1 MSKHVREKVRMMQI
15 KEFISP
21 KQFLFLIYVFCIG
34 SAILAVPAT
43 LLETNRQNAWFCGVL
58 TMGFALLIVAVLLW
72 LIQRYPQ
79 QTFIQIAKKALGPYT
94 GTCISLI
101 YIFFMF
107 IQSTFSLRDIS
118 TFMTTQI
125 VPETLP
131 TWIHALVLLA
141 VIYGGYLGIEVI
153 ARTAEIFLPWIIVPF
168 LLLIVLNIP
177 QVKIDRL
184 YPLFEFRMDDLVLG
198 TTYFLGNPFME
209 LVFVLM
215 ITPHIKDGKK
225 VKRMFVMG
233 TVASGLTIIIAV
245 AACILALGANIASM
259 HSYPV
264 YLLGKM
270 ISLGATI
277 QHVEVLV
284 AIIWML
290 SIFFKVV
297 IVFYAIQ
304 LSIVQLCNLRV
315 RNFLSFPLGLIITGV
330 AYYII
335 PNTAYFNYFE
345 KYYWSF
351 YLFVLSLCFPLL
363 FIALSYIKKN
373 KAAKGDK
380 NQQI

>member
-1 MSKHVREKVRMMQI
+1 MMQI

>member
-1 MSKHVREKVRMMQI
+1 M
-15 KEFISP
+15 
-21 KQFLFLIYVFCIG
+21 
-34 SAILAVPAT
+34 
-43 LLETNRQNAWFCGVL
+43 
-58 TMGFALLIVAVLLW
+58 
-72 LIQRYPQ
+72 
-79 QTFIQIAKKALGPYT
+79 
-94 GTCISLI
+94 
-101 YIFFMF
+101 
-107 IQSTFSLRDIS
+107 
-118 TFMTTQI
+118 
-125 VPETLP
+125 
-131 TWIHALVLLA
+131 
-141 VIYGGYLGIEVI
+141 
-153 ARTAEIFLPWIIVPF
+153 VPF

-177 QVKIDRL
+177 QMKIDRL
-184 YPLFEFRMDDLVLG
+184 YPFFEFSMSDLVLG

-209 LVFVLM
+209 LVFILM
-215 ITPHIKDGKK
+215 IMPHIKDGKK
-225 VKRMFVMG
+225 VKRMFVIG
-233 TVASGLTIIIAV
+233 TVASGLTITIAV
-245 AACILALGANIASM
+245 VACILALGANIASM

-345 KYYWSF
+345 KYYWPF
-351 YLFVLSLCFPLL
+351 YLFVLSVCFPLL

-373 KAAKGDK
+373 KAAKGDRS
-380 NQQI
+380 QQT

>member
-1 MSKHVREKVRMMQI
+1 MMQI

-58 TMGFALLIVAVLLW
+58 AIGFALLIVAVLLW

-79 QTFIQIAKKALGPYT
+79 QTFIQIAKKALGPYA

-141 VIYGGYLGIEVI
+141 VIYGGYLGIEVV
-153 ARTAEIFLPWIIVPF
+153 ARTAKIFLPWIVVPF

-177 QVKIDRL
+177 QMKFDRL
-184 YPLFEFRMDDLVLG
+184 YPFFEFSMGDLVLG

-209 LVFVLM
+209 LVFILM

-225 VKRMFVMG
+225 VKRMFVIG
-233 TVASGLTIIIAV
+233 TVASGLTITIAV

-345 KYYWSF
+345 KYYWPF
-351 YLFVLSLCFPLL
+351 YLFVLSVCFPLL

-373 KAAKGDK
+373 KAAKGDRS
-380 NQQI
+380 QQT